1 MKKVFIVLAAAAAL
15 LCGCDKYGPR
25 LDEIE
30 GRLSALE
37 QKCEELNTNISGI
50 GKLVD
55 ALNNNISIKEVKKV
69 DNGFQV
75 VFSDGTSYYITNGP
89 KGDTPGITAALDGDT
104 YYWKVNGEWLTDGA
118 GNKIPVTGATP
129 QLKYDSDTDT
139 WYVSTDKGQT
149 WEVVGVQKTGT
160 DITFTE
166 DDEAY
171 YFDFGDGNVAKISKM
186 ATFVL
191 KVESDVV
198 TVEAGKTVT
207 LAYTI
212 TGGDETTHV
221 VAEASGYTA
230 KVDEAAKTVAIT
242 AGATAA
248 PGWVILKAIRNSDGA
263 SSSQFVSVNNGTTPP
278 GPQESIELTIT
289 DLTYNSV
296 SYSAVPS
303 DKQMYYLVSLMSKE
317 YMDYYGLNDD
327 DALFQD
333 DIDYYAGLGQA
344 YGYTLAEVLEIL
356 CDQGDSQYTFDDLEP
371 QTEYILYAYGVS
383 LSETPARLTPVAR
396 VTFTTPEEPSGEG
409 LYKQL
414 LGDWVAKGTIVS
426 SSGNSELNAT
436 VTFVPN
442 VENESYYIEG
452 FDPDE
457 KGILANLN
465 ETGRYLSIPLGAPN
479 TAGVYNFGSI
489 GIHSICWCACFIT
502 SSGSLSFFT
511 GGNVYLDLNDEGTQL
526 VSGTTY
532 QGETLNPLGFGF
544 VLFDVDDN
552 YATTEV
558 TETPSGGI
566 YTYGSKFLVE
576 SLTKVQGG
584 AASASSAKET
594 KPTHY
599 NGLQKEL
606 DARKARPVEEC
617 MLIVR

>member
-50 GKLVD
+50 GKIVD

-129 QLKYDSDTDT
+129 QLKYDGDTDT

-230 KVDEAAKTVAIT
+230 KVDEDAKTVAIT
-242 AGATAA
+242 AGASVEA
-248 PGWVILKAIRNSDGA
+248 GWVILKAIRNSDGA

-317 YMDYYGLNDD
+317 YMDYYGLDD
-327 DALFQD
+327 DDVLFQD
-333 DIDYYAGLGQA
+333 DIDYYAQLGQA

-396 VTFTTPEEPSGEG
+396 VTFTTPAAPAGGQAYEAM
-409 LYKQL
+409 
-414 LGDWVAKGTIVS
+414 LGDWLFKGTIT
-426 SSGNSELNAT
+426 SSGSTSDWEATINFSEKVKNESFTLTGFYGEYECAANFNSET
-436 VTFVPN
+436 N
-442 VENESYYIEG
+442 V
-452 FDPDE
+452 
-457 KGILANLN
+457 
-465 ETGRYLSIPLGAPN
+465 LSIPFGADNPI
-479 TAGVYNFGSI
+479 GRFNFGSI
-489 GIHSICWCACFIT
+489 GVKWGCWMGYDGQYVYTRGSFYWRLNEAMNELTSATVDSDTDEIMNPIGIT
-502 SSGSLSFFT
+502 CG
-511 GGNVYLDLNDEGTQL
+511 V
-526 VSGTTY
+526 
-532 QGETLNPLGFGF
+532 
-544 VLFDVDDN
+544 FDVNDDGSVGDWSQ
-552 YATTEV
+552 YVFGPGQMLFTSMKKVE
-558 TETPSGGI
+558 GG
-566 YTYGSKFLVE
+566 S
-576 SLTKVQGG
+576 S
-584 AASASSAKET
+584 AASVKTVRYNTHPEKKLVGKTESAEK
-594 KPTHY
+594 
-599 NGLQKEL
+599 
-606 DARKARPVEEC
+606 C
-617 MLIVR
+617 MLIVK

>member
-50 GKLVD
+50 GKIVD

-69 DNGFQV
+69 DNGFQI

-129 QLKYDSDTDT
+129 QLKYDGENDT
-139 WYVSTDKGQT
+139 WYVSTDKGKT

-186 ATFVL
+186 ATFVM
-191 KVESDVV
+191 KVESDEV

-242 AGATAA
+242 AGATAE
-248 PGWVILKAIRNSDGA
+248 PGYVILKAIRNSDGA

-278 GPQESIELTIT
+278 PGPQESIELTIT
-289 DLTYNSV
+289 DLTYNTV
-296 SYSAVPS
+296 SYNAVPS
-303 DKQMYYLVSLMSKE
+303 DKQMYYLVSLASQA
-317 YMDYYGLNDD
+317 YLDYYGLNDD

-333 DIDYYAGLGQA
+333 DIEYYAQLGQA
-344 YGYTLAEVLEIL
+344 YGYTLEEVLEIL
-356 CDQGDSQYTFDDLEP
+356 CDQGDSEYTFEDLEP
-371 QTEYILYAYGVS
+371 ETEYVLYAYGVDISANPS
-383 LSETPARLTPVAR
+383 LKTPVAR
-396 VTFTTPEEPSGEG
+396 ITFTTPAAPSGSSAYEAM
-409 LYKQL
+409 
-414 LGDWVAKGTIVS
+414 LGTWKTVGDT
-426 SSGNSELNAT
+426 ELT
-436 VTFVPN
+436 LTFEEKVK
-442 VENESYYIEG
+442 NESFTITG
-452 FDPDE
+452 FYNSYTAT
-457 KGILANLN
+457 ANFN
-465 ETGRYLSIPLGAPN
+465 AQTNVLSIPFGADN
-479 TAGVYNFGSI
+479 AFGRFTFNGLDGTYYGCWIGYDGTYVY
-489 GIHSICWCACFIT
+489 
-502 SSGSLSFFT
+502 T
-511 GGNVYLDLNDEGTQL
+511 GGSFYWKLNDEMNVLTSATVDPDTNELMESIGLACGIFEIASDGSVGDWIKYT
-526 VSGTTY
+526 
-532 QGETLNPLGFGF
+532 FGQKS
-544 VLFDVDDN
+544 LF
-552 YATTEV
+552 
-558 TETPSGGI
+558 SSI
-566 YTYGSKFLVE
+566 
-576 SLTKVQGG
+576 TKVEAGG
-584 AASASSAKET
+584 SSVSNVKAARRPVER
-594 KPTHY
+594 
-599 NGLQKEL
+599 QIRKEL
-606 DARKARPVEEC
+606 DSHKKMDAEKC